1 MHGGSLVGETKWSV
15 EKCPWRHVENPS
27 CLCWFTPDLSP
38 GIFPSSTHPL
48 PPTHSSA
55 HLPTQL
61 LIQLSFAHP
70 ASEQF
75 PMPTMCRPPAPSAA
89 NKTMQQHLLRCSAWC
104 LEAEGPLRIT
114 LVASASVGCG
124 REWRRHVWCALQSP
138 EQGGGGGKE
147 LRAALARWLHSS
159 PWRKWGLHAVRR
171 YTRTVFPV
179 GWQGHLES
187 KDYSLLMCEEKKK
200 ALFFFL
206 PFSDIVKG

>member
-15 EKCPWRHVENPS
+15 EKMPMKARGKPFLPLFHSRPVSMNPPFFHPS
-27 CLCWFTPDLSP
+27 TPTYPL
-38 GIFPSSTHPL
+38 IRPS
-48 PPTHSSA
+48 
-55 HLPTQL
+55 
-61 LIQLSFAHP
+61 AHP
-70 ASEQF
+70 ATHSALICPSSQWTV
-75 PMPTMCRPPAPSAA
+75 PNAYYVPPPAPSAA
-89 NKTMQQHLLRCSAWC
+89 NKTMQHLLRCSAWC

-147 LRAALARWLHSS
+147 LRATLARWLHSS

-187 KDYSLLMCEEKKK
+187 KDYSLLMCEEKKS
-200 ALFFFL
+200 LIFFL